1 MELFDLDVD
10 PFESN
15 NLAEVHPKRASEM
28 LGAMIKSLAE
38 TDAQYPVLDG
48 DPIKPGDP

>member
-15 NLAEVHPKRASEM
+15 NLAEAHPKLASEM
-28 LGAMIKSLAE
+28 LGAMIKSLA
-38 TDAQYPVLDG
+38 DSRAQYPSADG
-48 DPIKPGDP
+48 EAIKPIKP